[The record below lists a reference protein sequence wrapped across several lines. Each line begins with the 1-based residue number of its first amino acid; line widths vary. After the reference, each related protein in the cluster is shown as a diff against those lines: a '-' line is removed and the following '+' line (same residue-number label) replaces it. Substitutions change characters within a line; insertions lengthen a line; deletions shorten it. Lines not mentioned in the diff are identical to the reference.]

1 MALMDVGSWEDVG
14 VSLDSTMSLS
24 KIDPRNFWTDAPLQ
38 ILLQSSQSSRSWL
51 ASVIGSLVV
60 SLIKGSFE
68 LVLTSPVVLLPAV
81 DESKRLANDCDRN
94 RDKDDCLER

>member
-1 MALMDVGSWEDVG
+1 MDVGSWEDVG
-14 VSLDSTMSLS
+14 FSLDSTMSLS
-24 KIDPRNFWTDAPLQ
+24 KIDPRNLWTDASLQ

-51 ASVIGSLVV
+51 ASAIGSLVV

-94 RDKDDCLER
+94 RDKDGCLER